1 MLGRAVGGSIQIA
14 AGDCQPMRHPRVDRL
29 FDELA
34 GLLLPANCVLCG
46 ETGPV
51 RGLDLCRDC
60 LLSLP
65 RDPGPLRAGPAP
77 IDRCF
82 APFMYAFPAD
92 SLVHRLKYRGQLAV
106 GRVLGILLAAAVRDF
121 ALHRDVD
128 GLVPIPLHPTRHAE
142 RGFNQS
148 AEIGARAAG
157 DLDCRYLAGAVRR
170 VRATR
175 PQVGLHPEERRSNLE
190 GAFRA
195 SVEVRGRRVAVVD
208 DVLTTGATAGAVA
221 AALREAG
228 AHSVDVWCIA
238 RAPAPERLDWRSRPE
253 ASSA

>member
-1 MLGRAVGGSIQIA
+1 MH
-14 AGDCQPMRHPRVDRL
+14 HPWVDRF

-34 GLLLPANCVLCG
+34 GLLLPVHCVLCG
-46 ETGPV
+46 ETGPA

-60 LLSLP
+60 LHSLP
-65 RDPGPLRAGPAP
+65 RDPEPLGSGPAP
-77 IDRCF
+77 ISRCF
-82 APFMYAFPAD
+82 APFVYAFPAD
-92 SLVHRLKYRGQLAV
+92 GLVHRLKYRGQLAV
-106 GRVLGILLAAAVRDF
+106 GRVLGKLLAAAVRDF

-128 GLVPIPLHPTRHAE
+128 CLVPIPLHPARHAE

-148 AEIGARAAG
+148 AEIGSRAAI
-157 DLDCRYLAGAVRR
+157 DLGCRHLQAAVRR

-175 PQVGLHPEERRSNLE
+175 PQVGLHPEERRANLA
-190 GAFRA
+190 GAFHA
-195 SVEVRGRRVAVVD
+195 SAEVRGRRIAVVD

-221 AALREAG
+221 AALLEAG
-228 AHSVDVWCIA
+228 AFSVDVWCIA

>member
-1 MLGRAVGGSIQIA
+1 
-14 AGDCQPMRHPRVDRL
+14 
-29 FDELA
+29 
-34 GLLLPANCVLCG
+34 VLCG
-46 ETGPV
+46 ETGHA

-65 RDPGPLRAGPAP
+65 RDPAPLGAGPAP

-82 APFMYAFPAD
+82 APFVYAFPAD

-106 GRVLGILLAAAVRDF
+106 GRVLGMLLAAAVRDF
-121 ALHRDVD
+121 ALHLDVD

-148 AEIGARAAG
+148 AEIGSRAAG
-157 DLDCRYLAGAVRR
+157 DLGCRYFPGAVRR
-170 VRATR
+170 VRVTR
-175 PQVGLHPEERRSNLE
+175 PQVGLHPEERRSNLA

-221 AALREAG
+221 EALLEAG
-228 AHSVDVWCIA
+228 AFSVDVWCIA
-238 RAPAPERLDWRSRPE
+238 RAPAPERLDLRPRPE